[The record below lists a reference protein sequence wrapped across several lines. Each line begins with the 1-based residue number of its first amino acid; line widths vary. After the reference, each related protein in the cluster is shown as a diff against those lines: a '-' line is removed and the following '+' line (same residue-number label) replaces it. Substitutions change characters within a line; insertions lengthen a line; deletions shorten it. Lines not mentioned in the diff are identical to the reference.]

1 MSSMETAI
9 ALTDHASAPLYQIS
23 TAVQT
28 VTRELEL
35 LRVVSG
41 NAFNTSVFEA
51 ARVKLTEQLVPIEQ
65 IASAT
70 DEAAKKQEEH
80 NDKMEK
86 GASLAGKLADKVK
99 EFVGKYVNLSKVKDV
114 LGTSDEL
121 TQTMTH
127 LDMMVAR
134 YNEMNGTMQTTTDL
148 SRMIYQSAQSSRTS
162 YLGAAEAVAELGNY
176 AQNAFSSTDEL
187 VGFAELVNKQFAI
200 AGLSADESS
209 AAFSQ
214 LSEAMGDGV
223 LSGNELSGIFKQAP
237 NLVQT
242 LADYMGVPTEQIS
255 ELASQGQI
263 TADIMKNAMF
273 AAQDEINA
281 RFESMPLTWGQVWTM
296 FQNQALM
303 VFQPVLQRI
312 NELANSG
319 ELQTCVTGVMN
330 ALSGV
335 ATIALGVVDTLAAG
349 GAWIVD
355 NWSMIAP
362 VIGGVVAALGM
373 YTIALGAYNIAQTT
387 SNITKGIAEVQ
398 EYAHAKAILANTAAH
413 TEEEIATA
421 KATVTQAGFNTT
433 LLACPLTWIVIA
445 IIAVVAAIY
454 MIVAA
459 INKVQ
464 GTSYSATG
472 IICGCINVVIQF
484 FKNLG
489 LSIAN
494 IVLGIIS
501 AVKAVG
507 YNIQAAFHNAI
518 FSVIAWWYDMLA
530 TALEV
535 VEKICVALNKLPFVE
550 IDYSGITSMADD
562 YAAKSAE
569 VAGNKMEYKDI
580 GEEFDKGNSTF
591 DAFEDGWVSNAYNS
605 GYDWGQGV
613 EDSISNFFGGEDAFG
628 GIQNLANNATGF
640 LGTDNGGYGASPDV
654 ADNIAGI
661 AGDTANISDSLDISQ
676 ENLKYLLDLAE
687 QEAINRFTTAE
698 IKVDMSGMQNMVN
711 NTNDLDGIVDGLT
724 MRVIESMEVVKEG
737 A

>member
-9 ALTDHASAPLYQIS
+9 ALTDRASAPLYQIS

-70 DEAAKKQEEH
+70 NEAAEKQQEH

-86 GASLAGKLADKVK
+86 GTSLAGKLADKVK
-99 EFVGKYVNLSKVKDV
+99 ALVGKYANLSTVKNV
-114 LGTSDEL
+114 LGMSDEL

-127 LDMMVAR
+127 LDTIVTR
-134 YNEMNGTMQTTTDL
+134 YNELNGTMQTTTDL

-162 YLGAAEAVAELGNY
+162 YLGAAEAVAVLGNR
-176 AQNAFSSTDEL
+176 AQNAFSSTEEM

-281 RFESMPLTWGQVWTM
+281 RFESMPMTWGQVWTM

-362 VIGGVVAALGM
+362 VIGGVVAALLIYNGVLAACN
-373 YTIALGAYNIAQTT
+373 TIETI
-387 SNITKGIAEVQ
+387 SNGI
-398 EYAHAKAILANTAAH
+398 KAVCAAH
-413 TEEEIATA
+413 TALKTGMTIKDVAM
-421 KATVTQAGFNTT
+421 TT
-433 LLACPLTWIVIA
+433 METGAQIGLNAALLACPLTWIIGLTLLF
-445 IIAVVAAIY
+445 IGILYAVVAHLNATKD
-454 MIVAA
+454 MSV
-459 INKVQ
+459 
-464 GTSYSATG
+464 SATG
-472 IICGCINVVIQF
+472 IIAGVFAMLGAHIMNTFVIPVWNWFATLANFLGNVFHNPI
-484 FKNLG
+484 G
-489 LSIAN
+489 
-494 IVLGIIS
+494 
-501 AVKAVG
+501 AVKVLFYDMCLAVIGYIQNLAVG
-507 YNIQAAFHNAI
+507 IEG
-518 FSVIAWWYDMLA
+518 L
-530 TALEV
+530 
-535 VEKICVALNKLPFVE
+535 LNKIPGVT
-550 IDYSGITSMADD
+550 IDITSGLDGLYSKLEEAQQAVKDETEWKEYVGKKD
-562 YAAKSAE
+562 YI
-569 VAGNKMEYKDI
+569 NY
-580 GEEFDKGNSTF
+580 
-591 DAFEDGWVSNAYNS
+591 EDAYNK

-613 EDSISNFFGGEDAFG
+613 EDSVSNFFGGEDPLG
-628 GIQNLANNATGF
+628 GIEDLANNTAGI
-640 LGTDNGGYGASPDV
+640 LGGDSGGYGASPDM

-724 MRVIESMEVVKEG
+724 TRVIESMEIVKEG
-737 A
+737 V

>member
-51 ARVKLTEQLVPIEQ
+51 ARVKLTEQLAPIEQ

-70 DEAAKKQEEH
+70 NEAAKKQEEH

-86 GASLAGKLADKVK
+86 GTSLAGKLADKVK
-99 EFVGKYVNLSKVKDV
+99 ALVGKYANLSTVKNV
-114 LGTSDEL
+114 LGMSDEL

-127 LDMMVAR
+127 LDTIVTR
-134 YNEMNGTMQTTTDL
+134 YNELNGTMQTTTDL

-162 YLGAAEAVAELGNY
+162 YLGAAEAVAELGNR
-176 AQNAFSSTDEL
+176 AQNAFSSTEEM
-187 VGFAELVNKQFAI
+187 VGFAELANKQFAI
-200 AGLSADESS
+200 AGLSANESS

-255 ELASQGQI
+255 ELVSQGQI

-281 RFESMPLTWGQVWTM
+281 RFESMPMTWGQVWTM
-296 FQNQALM
+296 FQNGAL
-303 VFQPVLQRI
+303 VAFQPVLQQI

-319 ELQTCVTGVMN
+319 ELQTCVTGVLN
-330 ALSGV
+330 VLSGV
-335 ATIALGVVDTLAAG
+335 GAIALEVVDTLAAG

-362 VIGGVVAALGM
+362 VIGGVVAAIAA
-373 YTIALGAYNIAQTT
+373 YTL
-387 SNITKGIAEVQ
+387 ITKGAAIAVKGVELATKAWTTVQ
-398 EYAHAKAILANTAAH
+398 
-413 TEEEIATA
+413 
-421 KATVTQAGFNTT
+421 TVFNTVMSMN
-433 LLACPLTWIVIA
+433 PVGIIVLA
-445 IIAVVAAIY
+445 IIALIAVIYVVVAW
-454 MIVAA
+454 
-459 INKVQ
+459 INKTQ
-464 GTSYSATG
+464 STTYSATG

-535 VEKICVALNKLPFVE
+535 VEKICAALNKLPFVE
-550 IDYSGITSMADD
+550 IDYSEITSMADD

-569 VAGNKMEYKDI
+569 AAGNKMEYKDI
-580 GEEFDKGNSTF
+580 GEEFDKGSSTF

-605 GYDWGQGV
+605 GYGWGQGV

-628 GIQNLANNATGF
+628 GIQDFVSNAAGI
-640 LGTDNGGYGASPDV
+640 LGTDNGGYGASQDI

-698 IKVDMSGMQNMVN
+698 IRVDMSGMQNMVN

-737 A
+737 V

>member
-65 IASAT
+65 IIDAT
-70 DEAAKKQEEH
+70 NEAAEKQEAH

-86 GASLAGKLADKVK
+86 GTSLAGKLAGKVK
-99 EFVGKYVNLSKVKDV
+99 TLVGKYANLSTVKDV
-114 LGTSDEL
+114 LGMSDEL

-127 LDMMVAR
+127 LDTMVAR

-162 YLGAAEAVAELGNY
+162 YLGTAEAVAELGNR
-176 AQNAFSSTDEL
+176 AQNAFSSTEEM
-187 VGFAELVNKQFAI
+187 VGFAELANKQFAI
-200 AGLSADESS
+200 AGLSANESS

-223 LSGNELSGIFKQAP
+223 LSGSELSGIFKQAP

-242 LADYMGVPTEQIS
+242 LADYMGVPTSEIS

-281 RFESMPLTWGQVWTM
+281 QFESMPMTWGQVWTM
-296 FQNQALM
+296 FQNGALM
-303 VFQPVLQRI
+303 AFQPVLQRI

-319 ELQTCVTGVMN
+319 ELQTCVMGVMN

-335 ATIALGVVDTLAAG
+335 ATIALGVVDMLAAG

-362 VIGGVVAALGM
+362 VIGGVVAAIAA
-373 YTIALGAYNIAQTT
+373 YTL
-387 SNITKGIAEVQ
+387 ITKGAELAMKAWTAVQ
-398 EYAHAKAILANTAAH
+398 
-413 TEEEIATA
+413 
-421 KATVTQAGFNTT
+421 TVFNTVMSMN
-433 LLACPLTWIVIA
+433 PVGIIVLA
-445 IIAVVAAIY
+445 IIALIAVIYVVVAR
-454 MIVAA
+454 
-459 INKVQ
+459 INKTQ
-464 GTSYSATG
+464 STTYSATG

-489 LSIAN
+489 LSVAN

-569 VAGNKMEYKDI
+569 AAGNKMEYKDI
-580 GEEFDKGNSTF
+580 GEGFDKGSSTF
-591 DAFEDGWVSNAYNS
+591 DTFEDGWVSNAYNS

-628 GIQNLANNATGF
+628 GVQNLANNATGF

-724 MRVIESMEVVKEG
+724 TRVIESMEVVKEG
-737 A
+737 V

>member
-9 ALTDHASAPLYQIS
+9 ALTDRASAPLYQIS

-28 VTRELEL
+28 VTRELDL
-35 LRVVSG
+35 LRAASG
-41 NAFNTSVFEA
+41 NAFNMSVLEA
-51 ARVKLTEQLVPIEQ
+51 ARVKLTEQTVRIEQ
-65 IASAT
+65 VVSAT
-70 DEAAKKQEEH
+70 NEAAEKQEEH

-86 GASLAGKLADKVK
+86 GVSIAEKLAGKVK
-99 EFVGKYVNLSKVKDV
+99 AFVGKYANLSTVKDV
-114 LGTSDEL
+114 LGMSDEL

-127 LDMMVAR
+127 LDTMVAR
-134 YNEMNGTMQTTTDL
+134 YNELNGTMQTTTDL
-148 SRMIYQSAQSSRTS
+148 SQMIYQSAQNSRTS
-162 YLGAAEAVAELGNY
+162 YLSATEAVAELGNR
-176 AQNAFSSTDEL
+176 AQNAFSSTEEM
-187 VGFAELVNKQFAI
+187 VGFAELANKQFAV
-200 AGLSADESS
+200 AGLSANESS

-214 LSEAMGDGV
+214 LAEAMGDGV
-223 LSGNELSGIFKQAP
+223 LSGSELSGIFKQAP
-237 NLVQT
+237 NFVQT
-242 LADYMGVPTEQIS
+242 LADYMGVPTSEIS

-281 RFESMPLTWGQVWTM
+281 RFASMPMTWGQVWTM
-296 FQNQALM
+296 FQNGALM
-303 VFQPVLQRI
+303 AFQPVLQRI

-319 ELQTCVTGVMN
+319 ELQTCVMGVIN
-330 ALSGV
+330 ALSDV
-335 ATIALGVVDTLAAG
+335 ATIALGVVDMLAAG

-362 VIGGVVAALGM
+362 VIGGVVAAIAA
-373 YTIALGAYNIAQTT
+373 YTL
-387 SNITKGIAEVQ
+387 ITKGATIV
-398 EYAHAKAILANTAAH
+398 AKAAELAM
-413 TEEEIATA
+413 
-421 KATVTQAGFNTT
+421 KAWTTVQAVFNTVMSMN
-433 LLACPLTWIVIA
+433 PVGIIVLA
-445 IIAVVAAIY
+445 IIALIAVIYVVVAW
-454 MIVAA
+454 
-459 INKVQ
+459 INKTQ
-464 GTSYSATG
+464 STTYSATG

-569 VAGNKMEYKDI
+569 AAGNKMEYKDI

-591 DAFEDGWVSNAYNS
+591 DTFEDGWVSNAYNS

-628 GIQNLANNATGF
+628 GIQNLANNAAGF
-640 LGTDNGGYGASPDV
+640 LGTDNGGYGASQDV

-737 A
+737 V

>member
-99 EFVGKYVNLSKVKDV
+99 ALVGKYANLSTVKNV
-114 LGTSDEL
+114 LGMSDEL

-127 LDMMVAR
+127 LDTIVTR
-134 YNEMNGTMQTTTDL
+134 YNELNGTMQTTTDL

-162 YLGAAEAVAELGNY
+162 YLGAAEAVAVLGNR
-176 AQNAFSSTDEL
+176 AQNAFSSTEEM

-242 LADYMGVPTEQIS
+242 LADYMGAPTEQIS

-281 RFESMPLTWGQVWTM
+281 RFESMPMTWGQVWTM
-296 FQNQALM
+296 FQNGAL
-303 VFQPVLQRI
+303 VAFQPVLQRI

-319 ELQTCVTGVMN
+319 ELQTCVTGVLN
-330 ALSGV
+330 VLSGV
-335 ATIALGVVDTLAAG
+335 GAIALEVVDTLAAG

-362 VIGGVVAALGM
+362 VIGGVVAVIAAYAL
-373 YTIALGAYNIAQTT
+373 
-387 SNITKGIAEVQ
+387 ITKAAELAMKAWTTVQ
-398 EYAHAKAILANTAAH
+398 
-413 TEEEIATA
+413 
-421 KATVTQAGFNTT
+421 TVFNTVMSMN
-433 LLACPLTWIVIA
+433 PVGIIVLA
-445 IIAVVAAIY
+445 IIALIAVIYVVVAW
-454 MIVAA
+454 
-459 INKVQ
+459 INKTQ
-464 GTSYSATG
+464 STTYSATG

-507 YNIQAAFHNAI
+507 YNIEAAFHNAI
-518 FSVIAWWYDMLA
+518 FSVIAWWYNMLA

-569 VAGNKMEYKDI
+569 AAGNKMEYKDI
-580 GEEFDKGNSTF
+580 GEEFDKGSSTF
-591 DAFEDGWVSNAYNS
+591 EAFEDGWVSNAYNS

-628 GIQNLANNATGF
+628 GIQDLANSATGF

-724 MRVIESMEVVKEG
+724 TRVIESMEVVKEG
-737 A
+737 V

>member
-70 DEAAKKQEEH
+70 NEAAEKQEAH
-80 NDKMEK
+80 NGKMEK
-86 GASLAGKLADKVK
+86 GTSLAGKLAGKVK
-99 EFVGKYVNLSKVKDV
+99 TLVGKYANLSTVKDV
-114 LGTSDEL
+114 LGMSDEL

-127 LDMMVAR
+127 LDTMVAR

-162 YLGAAEAVAELGNY
+162 YLGTAEAVAELGNR
-176 AQNAFSSTDEL
+176 AQNAFSSTEEM
-187 VGFAELVNKQFAI
+187 VGFAELANKQFAI
-200 AGLSADESS
+200 AGLSANESS

-223 LSGNELSGIFKQAP
+223 LSGSELSGIFKQAP

-242 LADYMGVPTEQIS
+242 LADYMGVPTSEIS

-281 RFESMPLTWGQVWTM
+281 RFESMPMTWGQVWTM
-296 FQNQALM
+296 FQNGAL
-303 VFQPVLQRI
+303 VAFQPVLQRI

-319 ELQTCVTGVMN
+319 ELQTCVMGVMN

-335 ATIALGVVDTLAAG
+335 ATIALGVVDMLAAG

-362 VIGGVVAALGM
+362 VIGGVVAAIAA
-373 YTIALGAYNIAQTT
+373 YTL
-387 SNITKGIAEVQ
+387 ITKGATIV
-398 EYAHAKAILANTAAH
+398 AKAAELAT
-413 TEEEIATA
+413 
-421 KATVTQAGFNTT
+421 KAWTTVQTVFNTVMSMN
-433 LLACPLTWIVIA
+433 PVGIIVLA
-445 IIAVVAAIY
+445 IIALIAVIYVVVAW
-454 MIVAA
+454 
-459 INKVQ
+459 INKTQ
-464 GTSYSATG
+464 NTTYSATG

-569 VAGNKMEYKDI
+569 AAGNKMEYKDI
-580 GEEFDKGNSTF
+580 GEEFDKGSSTF
-591 DAFEDGWVSNAYNS
+591 DTFEDGWVSNAYNS

-737 A
+737 V

>member
-9 ALTDHASAPLYQIS
+9 ALTDRASAPLYQIG

-28 VTRELEL
+28 VTREMEL

-51 ARVKLTEQLVPIEQ
+51 ARVKLTEQLAPIEQ
-65 IASAT
+65 VADAT
-70 DEAAKKQEEH
+70 NEAAKKQEEH

-86 GASLAGKLADKVK
+86 GASLAGKMADKVK

-127 LDMMVAR
+127 LDTMVVR
-134 YNEMNGTMQTTTDL
+134 YNELNGTMQTTTDL

-162 YLGAAEAVAELGNY
+162 YLGAVEAVAELGDR
-176 AQNAFSSTDEL
+176 AQNAFSSTEEM
-187 VGFAELVNKQFAI
+187 VGFAELANKQFAI
-200 AGLSADESS
+200 AGLSADEAS

-263 TADIMKNAMF
+263 TADVMKNAMF

-281 RFESMPLTWGQVWTM
+281 RFESMPLTWAQVWTM
-296 FQNQALM
+296 FQNQALV

-319 ELQTCVTGVMN
+319 ELQTCVMGVMN

-335 ATIALGVVDTLAAG
+335 ATIALGVVDALAAG

-362 VIGGVVAALGM
+362 VIGGVVAA
-373 YTIALGAYNIAQTT
+373 IAAYML
-387 SNITKGIAEVQ
+387 ITKGATIVTKAVELATRAWTTVQ
-398 EYAHAKAILANTAAH
+398 A
-413 TEEEIATA
+413 
-421 KATVTQAGFNTT
+421 VFNTVMSMN
-433 LLACPLTWIVIA
+433 PIGIIVLA
-445 IIAVVAAIY
+445 IIVLIAVIYVVVAW
-454 MIVAA
+454 
-459 INKVQ
+459 INKTQ
-464 GTSYSATG
+464 STTYSATG
-472 IICGCINVVIQF
+472 IICGCINIVIQF

-569 VAGNKMEYKDI
+569 AAGNKMEYKDI
-580 GEEFDKGNSTF
+580 GEAFDKGSSTF
-591 DAFEDGWVSNAYNS
+591 DTFEDGWVSNAYNS

-628 GIQNLANNATGF
+628 GIQDLANGATGF

-654 ADNIAGI
+654 VDNIAGI
-661 AGDTANISDSLDISQ
+661 ADDTANISDSLDISQ

-737 A
+737 V

>member
-9 ALTDHASAPLYQIS
+9 ALTDHASAPLYQIG

-86 GASLAGKLADKVK
+86 GTSLAGKLADKVK
-99 EFVGKYVNLSKVKDV
+99 ALVGKYANLSTVKDV
-114 LGTSDEL
+114 LGMSDEL

-127 LDMMVAR
+127 LDTIVTR
-134 YNEMNGTMQTTTDL
+134 YNELNGTMQTTTDL

-162 YLGAAEAVAELGNY
+162 YLGAAEAVAELGNR
-176 AQNAFSSTDEL
+176 AQNAFSSTEEM
-187 VGFAELVNKQFAI
+187 VGFAELANKQFAI
-200 AGLSADESS
+200 AGLSANESS

-281 RFESMPLTWGQVWTM
+281 RFESMPMTWGQVWTM
-296 FQNQALM
+296 FQNGAL
-303 VFQPVLQRI
+303 VAFQPVLQRI

-319 ELQTCVTGVMN
+319 ELQTCVTGVLN
-330 ALSGV
+330 VLSGV
-335 ATIALGVVDTLAAG
+335 GAIALEVVDTLAAG

-362 VIGGVVAALGM
+362 VIGGVVAVIAA
-373 YTIALGAYNIAQTT
+373 YTL
-387 SNITKGIAEVQ
+387 ITKAAELAMKAWTTVQ
-398 EYAHAKAILANTAAH
+398 
-413 TEEEIATA
+413 
-421 KATVTQAGFNTT
+421 TVFNTVMSMN
-433 LLACPLTWIVIA
+433 PVGIIVLA
-445 IIAVVAAIY
+445 IIALIAVIYVVVAW
-454 MIVAA
+454 
-459 INKVQ
+459 INKTQ
-464 GTSYSATG
+464 STTYSATG

-507 YNIQAAFHNAI
+507 YNIEAAFHNAI
-518 FSVIAWWYDMLA
+518 FSVIAWWYNMLA

-569 VAGNKMEYKDI
+569 AAGNKMEYKDI
-580 GEEFDKGNSTF
+580 GEEFDKGSSTF
-591 DAFEDGWVSNAYNS
+591 EAFEDGWVSNAYNS

-628 GIQNLANNATGF
+628 GIQDLANSATGF

-724 MRVIESMEVVKEG
+724 TRVIESMEVVKEG
-737 A
+737 V

>member
-28 VTRELEL
+28 VTRELDL
-35 LRVVSG
+35 LRAASG
-41 NAFNTSVFEA
+41 NAFNMSVLEA
-51 ARVKLTEQLVPIEQ
+51 ARVKLTEQTVRIEQ
-65 IASAT
+65 VVSAT
-70 DEAAKKQEEH
+70 NEAAEKQEEH

-86 GASLAGKLADKVK
+86 GTSLAEKLAGKVK
-99 EFVGKYVNLSKVKDV
+99 AFVGKYANLSTVKDV
-114 LGTSDEL
+114 LGMSDEL

-127 LDMMVAR
+127 LDTMVAR
-134 YNEMNGTMQTTTDL
+134 YNELNGTMQTTTDL
-148 SRMIYQSAQSSRTS
+148 SRMIYESAQNSRTS
-162 YLGAAEAVAELGNY
+162 YLGATEAVAELGNR
-176 AQNAFSSTDEL
+176 AQDAFSSTEEM
-187 VGFAELVNKQFAI
+187 VGFAELANKQFAI
-200 AGLSADESS
+200 AGLSANEST

-214 LSEAMGDGV
+214 LAEAMGDGV
-223 LSGNELSGIFKQAP
+223 LSGSELSGIFKQAP

-242 LADYMGVPTEQIS
+242 LADYMGVPTSKIS
-255 ELASQGQI
+255 ELAEQGQI

-281 RFESMPLTWGQVWTM
+281 RFESMPMTWGQVWTM
-296 FQNQALM
+296 FQNGVLM
-303 VFQPVLQRI
+303 AFQPVLQRI

-319 ELQTCVTGVMN
+319 ELQTCVMGVMN

-335 ATIALGVVDTLAAG
+335 ATIALGVVDMLAAG

-362 VIGGVVAALGM
+362 VIGGVVAALGA
-373 YTIALGAYNIAQTT
+373 YTIALGVYNAAQKI
-387 SNITKGIAEVQ
+387 SNLLKEADILRTNVQ
-398 EYAHAKAILANTAAH
+398 NAVLMMQAGKTFSATAA
-413 TEEEIATA
+413 
-421 KATVTQAGFNTT
+421 QYGFNAA

-454 MIVAA
+454 LIVAA

-464 GTSYSATG
+464 GTTYSATG

-501 AVKAVG
+501 AVRAVG

-535 VEKICVALNKLPFVE
+535 VEKICAALNKLPFVE

-569 VAGNKMEYKDI
+569 AAGNKMEYKDI

-591 DAFEDGWVSNAYNS
+591 DTFGDGWVSNAYNS

-613 EDSISNFFGGEDAFG
+613 EDSISNFFGGEDPLG
-628 GIQNLANNATGF
+628 GIQDFVSNAAGIF
-640 LGTDNGGYGASPDV
+640 GTDNGGYGASPDV
-654 ADNIAGI
+654 AENIAGI

-737 A
+737 V

>member
-362 VIGGVVAALGM
+362 VIGGVVAAIAA
-373 YTIALGAYNIAQTT
+373 YTL
-387 SNITKGIAEVQ
+387 ITKGAAIAVKGVELATKAWTTVQ
-398 EYAHAKAILANTAAH
+398 
-413 TEEEIATA
+413 
-421 KATVTQAGFNTT
+421 TVFNTVMSMN
-433 LLACPLTWIVIA
+433 PVGIIVLA
-445 IIAVVAAIY
+445 IIALIAVIYVVVAW
-454 MIVAA
+454 
-459 INKVQ
+459 INKTQ
-464 GTSYSATG
+464 STTYSATG

-535 VEKICVALNKLPFVE
+535 VEKICAALNKLPFVE
-550 IDYSGITSMADD
+550 IDYSEITSMADD

-569 VAGNKMEYKDI
+569 AAGNKMEYKDI
-580 GEEFDKGNSTF
+580 GEEFDKGSSTF

-605 GYDWGQGV
+605 GYGWGQGV

-628 GIQNLANNATGF
+628 GIQDFVSNAAGI
-640 LGTDNGGYGASPDV
+640 LGTDNGGYGASQDI

-698 IKVDMSGMQNMVN
+698 IRVDMSGMQNMVN

-737 A
+737 V